1 MGPDREVE
9 GMHLVD
15 QCSNCGSNVS
25 RELGVVTPTTVQHPE
40 CAERFGL
47 ATHGQSIVIPIDH
60 AIRHRPPRRRALHVT
75 GAPLAPAA

>member
-1 MGPDREVE
+1 
-9 GMHLVD
+9 MHLVD

-47 ATHGQSIVIPIDH
+47 ATHGQVIRVPIDH
-60 AIRHRPPRRRALHVT
+60 AVRHRPARRRVLSGAGTALARV
-75 GAPLAPAA
+75 ALPAS